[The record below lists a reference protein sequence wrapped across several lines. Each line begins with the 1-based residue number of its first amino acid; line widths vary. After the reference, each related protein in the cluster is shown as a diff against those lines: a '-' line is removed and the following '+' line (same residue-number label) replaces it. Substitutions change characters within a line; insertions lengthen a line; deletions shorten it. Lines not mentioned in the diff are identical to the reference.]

1 MMTDLEKIEKIIS
14 EPNSFNNRELM
25 ECMDVLANEHEKV
38 KETLIKLTYQIDK
51 LENSY
56 NKILEEY
63 KKRK

>member
-1 MMTDLEKIEKIIS
+1 MIVDLEKIEKIIS
-14 EPNSFNNRELM
+14 EPSSFNNKELM
-25 ECMDVLANEHEKV
+25 ECMDILANEHEKV
-38 KETLIKLTYQIDK
+38 KESIIQMTYQVDK

>member
-1 MMTDLEKIEKIIS
+1 
-14 EPNSFNNRELM
+14 M
-25 ECMDVLANEHEKV
+25 ECMDILANEHEKV
-38 KETLIKLTYQIDK
+38 KESIIQMTYQVDK

>member
-1 MMTDLEKIEKIIS
+1 MIIDLEKIEKIIS
-14 EPNSFNNRELM
+14 EPSSFNNKELM
-25 ECMDVLANEHEKV
+25 ECMDILANEHEKV
-38 KETLIKLTYQIDK
+38 KESIIQMTYQVDK